1 MHSMPVALV
10 SKANLVPLGL
20 DCRILLEVRV
30 RDIVEFQKVF
40 WSDRW
45 LLFQMFQHVRQQDQI
60 HVFLRVQLSILFL
73 S

>member
-1 MHSMPVALV
+1 MYSMPVALI
-10 SKANLVPLGL
+10 SKADLVPLGL

>member
-1 MHSMPVALV
+1 MYSMPVALI
-10 SKANLVPLGL
+10 SKADLVPLGL
-20 DCRILLEVRV
+20 DCRVLLEVRV

-40 WSDRW
+40 RSDRW
-45 LLFQMFQHVRQQDQI
+45 LLFQVLQHVRQQDQI